1 MDSGSKQSGSNLL
14 EPPVPEDD
22 KNWWE
27 TLEGHRFAGEVLQL
41 QIRRKI
47 MKFIGHGMKTEEEI
61 ERAFGLTNIVAEMH
75 LALLEK
81 AIIIEK
87 SGDGYRSTSIGI
99 AYLKNF
105 EENAPRIGKTI

>member
-1 MDSGSKQSGSNLL
+1 MDSGSKQSGSDLL
-14 EPPVPEDD
+14 EPSVPEDD

-61 ERAFGLTNIVAEMH
+61 ERTFGLTNIVAEMH

-81 AIIIEK
+81 AVIIEK

-105 EENAPRIGKTI
+105 EDNAPRIGKTI

>member
-1 MDSGSKQSGSNLL
+1 MDSDSNQSGSNFI

-22 KNWWE
+22 RNWWE

-41 QIRRKI
+41 KIRRKI
-47 MKFIGHGMKTEEEI
+47 MKFIGHEIKTEEEI
-61 ERAFGLTNIVAEMH
+61 KREFGLTNIVAEMH

-81 AIIIEK
+81 AVMIERF
-87 SGDGYRSTSIGI
+87 DEGYRSTSIGI

-105 EENAPRIGKTI
+105 EEFEPKTA

>member
-61 ERAFGLTNIVAEMH
+61 ERTFGLTNIVAEMH

-81 AIIIEK
+81 AAMIERF
-87 SGDGYRSTSIGI
+87 GEGYRSTSIGI

-105 EENAPRIGKTI
+105 EDNAPRVGKII

>member
-1 MDSGSKQSGSNLL
+1 MDSDSKQSGSNLL
-14 EPPVPEDD
+14 EPSVPEDD
-22 KNWWE
+22 RNWWE

-47 MKFIGHGMKTEEEI
+47 MRFIGHEIKTEEEI
-61 ERAFGLTNIVAEMH
+61 KREFGLTDIVAEMH

-81 AIIIEK
+81 AVMIERFSK
-87 SGDGYRSTSIGI
+87 GYRSTSIGI

-105 EENAPRIGKTI
+105 DEFEPKTA

>member
-1 MDSGSKQSGSNLL
+1 MDSGSKQSGSNLS

-61 ERAFGLTNIVAEMH
+61 ERTFGLTDIVAEMH

-81 AIIIEK
+81 AVMIEK
-87 SGDGYRSTSIGI
+87 SGEGYRSTSIGI

-105 EENAPRIGKTI
+105 DDNAPEIGKTI

>member
-1 MDSGSKQSGSNLL
+1 MDSGSRQSGSDLL

-61 ERAFGLTNIVAEMH
+61 ERTFGLTNIVAEMH

-81 AIIIEK
+81 AVMIERFSK
-87 SGDGYRSTSIGI
+87 GYRSTSIGI

-105 EENAPRIGKTI
+105 EDNAPRIGKTI

>member
-1 MDSGSKQSGSNLL
+1 MVSNSEQNGSDHS
-14 EPPVPEDD
+14 EPPVPEED

-27 TLEGHRFAGEVLQL
+27 TLEGHRFAGVVLQL

-47 MKFIGHGMKTEEEI
+47 MTFIGQSIKTKEEI
-61 ERAFGLTNIVAEMH
+61 ERSFELTNIVTEMH

-81 AIIIEK
+81 AAMIERFE
-87 SGDGYRSTSIGI
+87 GGYRSTSIGI

-105 EENAPRIGKTI
+105 EDFEPKPA

>member
-14 EPPVPEDD
+14 EPPVPEDN

-47 MKFIGHGMKTEEEI
+47 MKFIGHGTKTKEEI
-61 ERAFGLTNIVAEMH
+61 KSEFELTYIVAEMH
-75 LALLEK
+75 IALLEK
-81 AIIIEK
+81 AVMIEK
-87 SGDGYRSTSIGI
+87 SGEGYRSLPLALHI
-99 AYLKNF
+99 
-105 EENAPRIGKTI
+105 